1 MKPRLIPEWR
11 KVLNRAWSVKFS
23 LLAGLLGAAEV
34 ALPIFS
40 DSIPR
45 GLFASASALV
55 ALLTP
60 LTRVLAQKDDS

>member
-40 DSIPR
+40 DAIPR

-60 LTRVLAQKDDS
+60 LTRVLAQRD

>member
-11 KVLNRAWSVKFS
+11 AVLNKAWSVKFS

>member
-11 KVLNRAWSVKFS
+11 KVLNKALSVKFS
-23 LLAGLLGAAEV
+23 LAAGLLGAAEV

-55 ALLTP
+55 AMLTP
-60 LTRVLAQKDDS
+60 IVRVMAQKDD

>member
-1 MKPRLIPEWR
+1 M
-11 KVLNRAWSVKFS
+11 LNKAWSVKFS
-23 LLAGLLGAAEV
+23 LLAGVLGALEV

-40 DSIPR
+40 DAIPR
-45 GLFASASALV
+45 GVFGSASAIV